1 LDFSLVSGYKQNSKN
16 QKRIISDDDDEVDT
30 IAIID
35 TAPMNLTQNII
46 QDKGL
51 FNNIEY
57 QEQLTIIVS

>member
-1 LDFSLVSGYKQNSKN
+1 MDFSLVSGYKQNSKN